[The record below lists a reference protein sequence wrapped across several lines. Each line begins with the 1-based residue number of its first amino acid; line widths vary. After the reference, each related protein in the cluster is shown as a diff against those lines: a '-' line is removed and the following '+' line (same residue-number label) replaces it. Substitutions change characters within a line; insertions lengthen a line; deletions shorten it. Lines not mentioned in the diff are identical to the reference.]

1 MAMTSGR
8 KAYEDLNRQVE
19 NLRRQAEK
27 ASARL
32 AELSRR
38 DEEARAEEARQT
50 AVLARFRLDEL
61 AAQRLGQNLG
71 SAEREAMV
79 QMSHKKVAQERC
91 EHAIRDSVALQAQLE
106 GRRQELLAE
115 CDALRERY
123 EREHADVATR
133 TRATPRW
140 QALSEKADRLAG
152 QAALADEKAAVAEAD
167 RVEKG
172 RPYEADRLFV
182 YLWQRRYGSAS
193 YRAGPLARTLDG
205 WVARLV
211 GWQEAARNYR
221 MLVALPLYLRRHA
234 EELRRQAEAAQEEL
248 TRLEEQALA
257 EAGVTA
263 LQEQVR
269 TLEQGIDGLSAQIAA
284 EEQKHAALLQRRGEL
299 AEGRDEYTRKALEA
313 LTRAI
318 EQAPADALRRE
329 SQATAST
336 VDDNATTG
344 IEQAR
349 RSRQQIA
356 GELVAARR
364 EHETVMASLQ
374 RVEELRRRFR
384 DQHYDSGDSEIGE
397 GLEWDDVLMGV
408 IRGALEIGRAWERV
422 QRHQRF
428 RLPKGVNLPGG
439 IFGGG
444 RRSGGGGGFGG
455 GGFKG
460 GGGFGGGGFR
470 SGGGF

>member
-1 MAMTSGR
+1 M
-8 KAYEDLNRQVE
+8 
-19 NLRRQAEK
+19 
-27 ASARL
+27 
-32 AELSRR
+32 SRAPR
-38 DEEARAEEARQT
+38 ST
-50 AVLARFRLDEL
+50 LFPYTTLFRS
-61 AAQRLGQNLG
+61 LG

-152 QAALADEKAAVAEAD
+152 QAALAEAD
-167 RVEKG
+167 RGEKG
-172 RPYEADRLFV
+172 RPDEADRLFV

-248 TRLEEQALA
+248 TRLEEHALA
-257 EAGVTA
+257 EDGVTA

-269 TLEQGIDGLSAQIAA
+269 RLEPGIDGLSGQIAA
-284 EEQKHAALLQRRGEL
+284 EDRKHAALRQRGGEL
-299 AEGRDEYTRKALEA
+299 AEGRDEYTLRALEA
-313 LTRAI
+313 STRAI
-318 EQAPADALRRE
+318 EQETSDALRR
-329 SQATAST
+329 
-336 VDDNATTG
+336 
-344 IEQAR
+344 
-349 RSRQQIA
+349 
-356 GELVAARR
+356 
-364 EHETVMASLQ
+364 
-374 RVEELRRRFR
+374 
-384 DQHYDSGDSEIGE
+384 
-397 GLEWDDVLMGV
+397 
-408 IRGALEIGRAWERV
+408 
-422 QRHQRF
+422 
-428 RLPKGVNLPGG
+428 
-439 IFGGG
+439 
-444 RRSGGGGGFGG
+444 
-455 GGFKG
+455 
-460 GGGFGGGGFR
+460 
-470 SGGGF
+470 